1 MVQTDRHT
9 EVHVTSVTQPASGV
23 IFYCLRPKM
32 DPVKG
37 RLGLIMTLQM
47 VSSQEREAEG
57 LMFIGKRRLDF
68 KETLHKHT
76 KVFVS

>member
-1 MVQTDRHT
+1 
-9 EVHVTSVTQPASGV
+9 
-23 IFYCLRPKM
+23 M

-37 RLGLIMTLQM
+37 RLDLIMTLQM
-47 VSSQEREAEG
+47 VMSQEREAEG
-57 LMFIGKRRLDF
+57 LMFIGKRLDF

>member
-1 MVQTDRHT
+1 
-9 EVHVTSVTQPASGV
+9 
-23 IFYCLRPKM
+23 M